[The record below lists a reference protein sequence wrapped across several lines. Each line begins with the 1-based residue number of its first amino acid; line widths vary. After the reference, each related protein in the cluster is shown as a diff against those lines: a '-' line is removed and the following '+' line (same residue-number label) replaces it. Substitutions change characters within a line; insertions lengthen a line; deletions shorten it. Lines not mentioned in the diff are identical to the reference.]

1 MNKQLSLLSDAASPE
16 GALALRLFRLL
27 FDQCAA
33 NPDMEAVLLPHLTKM
48 TDKWVSRPNHV
59 PTAARRLLFCHV
71 ALLYPRVSYAL
82 VAPAASPLT
91 AYPDVWV
98 RRALRAAVSER
109 DASGYL
115 QLLRSYFKALS
126 AASSKLKLSYT
137 ALSPYVEPCLSLM
150 LQMIAGPHTPQAR
163 GVLLEICLTLPAPL
177 AGVLQLLPRLMRPLT
192 LAIKVGLAAWSALP
206 GAGAAAKAWWVCA
219 WGIWAGRHG
228 CGDDETAVVEPGSCA
243 CA

>member
-1 MNKQLSLLSDAASPE
+1 MTPRTGALQVNKQLPLLSDAASPE

-48 TDKWVSRPNHV
+48 TDKWVITSPKAM
-59 PTAARRLLFCHV
+59 PRLL
-71 ALLYPRVSYAL
+71 S
-82 VAPAASPLT
+82 LT
-91 AYPDVWV
+91 RSLAVNTRAMPSCTRSGGLTSFSCFWT

-137 ALSPYVEPCLSLM
+137 ALAPYVEPCLSLM
-150 LQMIAGPHTPQAR
+150 LQMVAGPHTPETR

-192 LAIKVGLAAWSALP
+192 LAIKVGVVGRSA
-206 GAGAAAKAWWVCA
+206 
-219 WGIWAGRHG
+219 
-228 CGDDETAVVEPGSCA
+228 
-243 CA
+243 